1 MEKVTLKPAVK
12 EFLYRSG
19 EENVYFD
26 VLSYQGSTAQ
36 EKSLGALFA
45 ISQIK
50 YFEEDLSYLVS
61 LILSLAKRE
70 YYSETSFQE
79 QNPKETFSRTL
90 KKLNEV
96 LEDFFQNKNFK
107 LNIGLVAIVGENIFI
122 SRLGKFKINLARNN
136 QLVDILNNVELF
148 RKDAE
153 GEKQFSNIISGKLQ
167 PNDRLFAFFPTR
179 TVTSREKQLNDIF
192 VKENQDGFGQKIAH
206 LAANVSN
213 FSCCGV
219 HIGIQQIKEIPFQS
233 VPKFSI
239 PISAS
244 SADAPVRRASSRGRP
259 GAMSDRS
266 EPESPAK
273 VAVIQP
279 MGAKAKEVNE
289 EEDKELP
296 LEPGEAKAELRDLP
310 PAERPRIIPA
320 EFSVTKRGN
329 IFTAIAARLVKLQL
343 LNRFNNRTKPRIF
356 ITLAA
361 VVIAIP
367 VFLIFFRGDNQTD
380 NTIGLA
386 NENLKLAQS
395 RLSQNNVKEARSLLQ
410 AALLNISDLSSK
422 KADSVRGEINQ
433 VLANLDRVSEKQP
446 VIDETADVSKIFAS
460 IIPKAL
466 AGVASDK
473 NSALYEDNLYV
484 LSETGTTIYKYADAA
499 KGKTVQ
505 TVWGSL
511 ESRAIAIAVDGDI
524 YALNEGGKLTKYF
537 KGKKL
542 GEFDLQIAPPADS
555 RIFTAKDSAFIY
567 LADKTNRRVFVFDKA
582 NGELK
587 ISYNLTAVGKIQEVS
602 VSANGTIWIL
612 SADNKVWSL
621 K

>member
-1 MEKVTLKPAVK
+1 
-12 EFLYRSG
+12 
-19 EENVYFD
+19 
-26 VLSYQGSTAQ
+26 
-36 EKSLGALFA
+36 
-45 ISQIK
+45 
-50 YFEEDLSYLVS
+50 
-61 LILSLAKRE
+61 
-70 YYSETSFQE
+70 
-79 QNPKETFSRTL
+79 
-90 KKLNEV
+90 
-96 LEDFFQNKNFK
+96 
-107 LNIGLVAIVGENIFI
+107 
-122 SRLGKFKINLARNN
+122 
-136 QLVDILNNVELF
+136 
-148 RKDAE
+148 
-153 GEKQFSNIISGKLQ
+153 
-167 PNDRLFAFFPTR
+167 
-179 TVTSREKQLNDIF
+179 
-192 VKENQDGFGQKIAH
+192 
-206 LAANVSN
+206 
-213 FSCCGV
+213 
-219 HIGIQQIKEIPFQS
+219 
-233 VPKFSI
+233 
-239 PISAS
+239 
-244 SADAPVRRASSRGRP
+244 
-259 GAMSDRS
+259 MSDRS

-367 VFLIFFRGDNQTD
+367 VFLIFFRGNNQTD

-395 RLSQNNVKEARSLLQ
+395 RLGQNNVKEARSLLQ

-524 YALNEGGKLTKYF
+524 YALNDGGKLTKYF